1 MMWDFMWVP
10 RAIKVRK
17 RSLWDHVS
25 LEGYMKEVNTDLVLE
40 GRREY
45 DPKYYRKLES
55 LKQIVVVHIQNKSKA
70 KEKKQLPTE
79 MK

>member
-1 MMWDFMWVP
+1 MMWNFMRVP

-25 LEGYMKEVNTDLVLE
+25 LEGYMKEVNTDIVLE

-45 DPKYYRKLES
+45 DPNIIRSHKVS
-55 LKQIVVVHIQNKSKA
+55 SK
-70 KEKKQLPTE
+70 
-79 MK
+79 

>member
-25 LEGYMKEVNTDLVLE
+25 LEGYKKEVNTDLVLE

-45 DPKYYRKLES
+45 EEAG
-55 LKQIVVVHIQNKSKA
+55 KSQASSCSAHSK
-70 KEKKQLPTE
+70 
-79 MK
+79 